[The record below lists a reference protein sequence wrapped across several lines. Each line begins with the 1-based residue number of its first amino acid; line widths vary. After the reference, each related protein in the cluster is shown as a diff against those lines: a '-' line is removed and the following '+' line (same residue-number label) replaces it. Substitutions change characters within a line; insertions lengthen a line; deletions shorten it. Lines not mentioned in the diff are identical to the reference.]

1 MSVSIENLSSKELSE
16 LISRANQ
23 RKKVLAKRKP
33 ANQVKAAVA
42 KFLTSVGWTFDELYG
57 RTGGGK
63 PAASTTATASA
74 EAKPGRKSTKGRT
87 LGKVAPKYRNPEN
100 PKETWSG
107 RGMQPRWLAEQVKR
121 GKSAADFLI
130 SAKPTPKPQVAGR
143 RVVKA
148 ADA

>member
-1 MSVSIENLSSKELSE
+1 MSMNIDTLSPQELAA
-16 LISRANQ
+16 LIARANK

-74 EAKPGRKSTKGRT
+74 EAKPGRKSTKGRK
-87 LGKVAPKYRNPEN
+87 LGKVAPKYRNPAN
-100 PKETWSG
+100 PKETWAG
-107 RGMQPRWLAEQVKR
+107 RGKQPKWLAAETSKGR
-121 GKSAADFLI
+121 KLEDFLI
-130 SAKPTPKPQVAGR
+130 K
-143 RVVKA
+143 
-148 ADA
+148 

>member
-63 PAASTTATASA
+63 PAASKRSPGASRPRAASWARLRRNTATRPTRR
-74 EAKPGRKSTKGRT
+74 KPGPAAASSRSGWRRK
-87 LGKVAPKYRNPEN
+87 
-100 PKETWSG
+100 
-107 RGMQPRWLAEQVKR
+107 PRRAGSSR
-121 GKSAADFLI
+121 I
-130 SAKPTPKPQVAGR
+130 S
-143 RVVKA
+143 
-148 ADA
+148 